1 MKILLTRPLGD
12 AEKTA
17 ADLRAL
23 GHDVIAAPLMEVRF
37 REGPAIPLGD
47 VQAILVTSAN
57 GVRALARR
65 TARRDLPL
73 FAVGPQTA
81 ERARAAG
88 FQSVKSADGDAE
100 TLARAVT
107 GRARPEGGALFHARG
122 AHAKGDFATM
132 LAAAGFRVQSEIL
145 YEAVE
150 AEALPPAALKAL
162 GSGGIDAVLLYSQ
175 RSARIFLDCIVR
187 ADLAKACRTVSALCI
202 SEETAAALAPLQFRS
217 VRIASHPD
225 QAGLFAL
232 LN

>member
-1 MKILLTRPLGD
+1 MKILLTRPVGD

-23 GHDVIAAPLMEVRF
+23 GHDVIVAPLMEIRF
-37 REGPAIPLGD
+37 RKGPEIALD
-47 VQAILVTSAN
+47 DAQAVLVTSAN

-65 TARRDLPL
+65 TARRDMPL

-88 FQSVKSADGDAE
+88 FRAVKSADGDAE
-100 TLARAVT
+100 ALARAVT
-107 GRARPEGGALFHARG
+107 GWARPEAGALFHARG
-122 AHAKGDFATM
+122 AHAKGDLAAL
-132 LAAAGFRVQSEIL
+132 LAAAGFRVQSEVL

-150 AEALPPAALKAL
+150 AKALPPAAAQAL
-162 GSGGIDAVLLYSQ
+162 GSGSLDAVLLYSQ
-175 RSARIFLDCIVR
+175 RSARIFAHCAISAGLQEICETM
-187 ADLAKACRTVSALCI
+187 AALCL
-202 SEETAAALAPLQFRS
+202 SEAVAAGLAPLQFRS

>member
-1 MKILLTRPLGD
+1 MDG
-12 AEKTA
+12 AGKTA

-23 GHDVIAAPLMEVRF
+23 GYDVIAAPLMEIRF
-37 REGPAIPLGD
+37 REGPAIAFDD

-65 TARRDLPL
+65 TARRDLPV

-88 FQSVKSADGDAE
+88 FRTVKSADGDAE

-107 GRARPEGGALFHARG
+107 SWARPEGGALFHARG
-122 AHAKGDFATM
+122 AHAKGDLTVM
-132 LAAAGFRVQSEIL
+132 LAAAGFRVQSEVL

-150 AEALPPAALKAL
+150 AKALPPAAAQAL
-162 GSGGIDAVLLYSQ
+162 GSGSLDAVLLYSQ
-175 RSARIFLDCIVR
+175 RSARIFAHCVISAGLQE
-187 ADLAKACRTVSALCI
+187 ACGTMAALCL
-202 SEETAAALAPLQFRS
+202 SEAVAAGLAPLQFRS

-232 LN
+232 LG